1 MKITK
6 KIAAILTLLFTSWMP
21 MTAQQSSFKK
31 EFLKKWK
38 NSLEYTIDVAQKMPE
53 SSYSYK
59 PTEDVRSFGE
69 QMVHI
74 GEGMAYI
81 GNSALD
87 FQTVPQPTN
96 ANDKNAVISYLKKQ
110 YNALSEAA
118 ETKDASYFEETT
130 SFWAGRMSRRKIL
143 NIVFN
148 HCTHHRAQA
157 IVHLRMKGIK
167 APSYIAW

>member
-1 MKITK
+1 
-6 KIAAILTLLFTSWMP
+6 

>member
-1 MKITK
+1 MKLTK
-6 KIAAILTLLFTSWMP
+6 KIAAILTLLCTSWMP

-31 EFLKKWK
+31 EFSKKWK

-87 FQTVPQPTN
+87 FQTVPQPANT
-96 ANDKNAVISYLKKQ
+96 NDKDAIITYLKKQ

>member
-1 MKITK
+1 MTLSKQLS
-6 KIAAILTLLFTSWMP
+6 AILTILFTSWIP
-21 MTAQQSSFKK
+21 MSAQQSTFKK

-38 NSLEYTIDVAQKMPE
+38 NSLEYTLDVAKKMPE
-53 SSYSYK
+53 DSYNYK
-59 PTEDVRSFGE
+59 PAAEVRSFGE
-69 QMVHI
+69 QLVHI

-81 GNSALD
+81 GNSAIN
-87 FQTVPQPTN
+87 FQTIPQPRNTN
-96 ANDKNAVISYLKKQ
+96 NKEAVISYLKKQ
-110 YNALSEAA
+110 YNALSDVVK
-118 ETKDASYFEETT
+118 TKEASYFEETT
-130 SFWAGRMSRRKIL
+130 SFWAGRMSRRKIM